1 MTKKAKDEWWLMT
14 DDHGGGNGQLHSA
27 WYMRGT
33 HGWTLYTYTLSAKG
47 TGGERSYT
55 DLDFVT
61 TVAITN
67 ISNQIILHFSCF
79 VPLYFPTAH
88 LRCPSYIFLC
98 DSPCT
103 KDIRPRYLFA
113 YRAVAGLTGD
123 VSVWTIRRRSSLPA
137 TSDLPHSCGIAS
149 S

>member
-1 MTKKAKDEWWLMT
+1 MN

-61 TVAITN
+61 TVATTN

-79 VPLYFPTAH
+79 VPPYFATAQH
-88 LRCPSYIFLC
+88 RCPSYIFLC

-103 KDIRPRYLFA
+103 KRHSSSVFIYIPNSIWVNFFCDSRPEVANAFA
-113 YRAVAGLTGD
+113 RV
-123 VSVWTIRRRSSLPA
+123 
-137 TSDLPHSCGIAS
+137 
-149 S
+149 